1 MKQTKSQNIQLKPAE
16 IESATPPSFIYRS
29 PTTPVSQSDV
39 VTIFFKE
46 LSWNHASIIIEI
58 IIFVLLIVIIFIL
71 YIRTKKQKCTQIVLE
86 ITTGSECVTLP
97 VMNLPL
103 CPSYFTIDAPDD
115 IFNVELSNFTKSKLF
130 VQWPGFVITNSL
142 TKQRIHVKQDVR
154 LVCF

>member
-71 YIRTKKQKCTQIVLE
+71 YIRAKKQKCTQIVLE
-86 ITTGSECVTLP
+86 ITTGITLP

-103 CPSYFTIDAPDD
+103 CPSYFTIDTPDD

-130 VQWPGFVITNSL
+130 VQWPGFVITN
-142 TKQRIHVKQDVR
+142 TTM
-154 LVCF
+154 